1 MDLIQKLG
9 PLAFAS
15 RLKRLA
21 EKLHRDGSLIYK
33 RYNLDFEARW
43 FPVMYALNNYKQ
55 VAVTELAKMLNL
67 THPAINQIAGEMIKR
82 GYLKSTRGR
91 KDERQRFL
99 SLTQSGRKL
108 CLELVPVWKDISD
121 STMELIDSI
130 DPNLL
135 NRLSEIENSLDQQ
148 SMFDRVEVKLKQRML
163 KKVKILPYRPS
174 LKKYFKQLN
183 LEWLKKDFKIEPPDT
198 KILNDPNT
206 TMIKPGGLVLFA
218 EVDSDIVGTVA
229 LKKVNDSVYEICKLA
244 VTKQYRGLGIGRRLV
259 DELIKEAKSRHA
271 QMIIL
276 ATSPLLIVANNLYKT
291 YGFKETDNDLGIL
304 APYIRKSIVM
314 KLNI

>member
-43 FPVMYALNNYKQ
+43 FPVMYALNSYKQ

-67 THPAINQIAGEMIKR
+67 THPAINQIAGEMTKH

-121 STMELIDSI
+121 STMELINNTDS
-130 DPNLL
+130 NLL
-135 NRLSEIENSLDQQ
+135 NRLSMIENLLDQQ
-148 SMFDRVEVKLKQRML
+148 SMFDRVEAKLKQRTL
-163 KKVKILPYRPS
+163 KKVKILPYKPS
-174 LKKYFKQLN
+174 LKKHFKQLN

-198 KILNDPNT
+198 TMLNDPNT
-206 TMIKPGGLVLFA
+206 AVIKPGGLVLFA

-229 LKKVNDSVYEICKLA
+229 LKKVNNSVFEICKLA

-259 DELIKEAKSRHA
+259 NELIKESKRRRAK
-271 QMIIL
+271 IILL
-276 ATSPLLIVANNLYKT
+276 ATSPLLTVANSLYKT

-304 APYIRKSIVM
+304 APYKRKSIVM